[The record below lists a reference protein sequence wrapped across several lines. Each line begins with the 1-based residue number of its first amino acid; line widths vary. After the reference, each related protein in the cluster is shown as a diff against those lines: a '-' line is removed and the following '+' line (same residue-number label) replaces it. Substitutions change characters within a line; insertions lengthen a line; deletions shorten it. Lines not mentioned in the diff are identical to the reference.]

1 MVSPPT
7 STCALPPSS
16 HLFEKQSTQQALEK
30 HKRKP
35 EALRGWCIYWLVMGL
50 YTVGV
55 QISDR
60 FIFWVPMY
68 CEAKVGFVV
77 YLWHPRTQGAI
88 YIYETFILPFLAKHE
103 PDIDRHLDETRTS
116 VGDVAVRHSQAA
128 ANFVREKFAQALA
141 SLRHLL
147 VNNSGRGM
155 EAVYRLAAENPGMSR
170 GSSANKAFDRL
181 GMYVSVDQ
189 VGTALAWARAAR
201 AACRGREPA
210 RAAYL
215 SPGGLRNP
223 ERKGDMALGLGMCS

>member
-141 SLRHLL
+141 SLPQARSVVYPHSHVHTLTRSL
-147 VNNSGRGM
+147 TLTPQCASNPPPAFTRLFHRFASLTLTLTHQRLIEYCNS
-155 EAVYRLAAENPGMSR
+155 SR
-170 GSSANKAFDRL
+170 TRTSGWT
-181 GMYVSVDQ
+181 
-189 VGTALAWARAAR
+189 GT
-201 AACRGREPA
+201 
-210 RAAYL
+210 
-215 SPGGLRNP
+215 
-223 ERKGDMALGLGMCS
+223 